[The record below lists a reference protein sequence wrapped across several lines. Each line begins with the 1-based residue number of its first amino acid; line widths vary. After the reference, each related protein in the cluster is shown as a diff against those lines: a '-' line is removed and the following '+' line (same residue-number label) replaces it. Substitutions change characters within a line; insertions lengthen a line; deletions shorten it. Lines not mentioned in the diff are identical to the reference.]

1 MKNTVNIS
9 FEDINVLRKTF
20 KNAIDIIDS
29 LGQNSGSVI
38 GPDVVPKE
46 TKKDKVSKYK
56 DLLTSG
62 ARGTKPNQLK
72 KKK

>member
-1 MKNTVNIS
+1 MQQVIIPIQ
-9 FEDINVLRKTF
+9 DIKCLRGHLD
-20 KNAIDIIDS
+20 AIEGI
-29 LGQNSGSVI
+29 LQKYGHNSGSVI

-56 DLLTSG
+56 NLLTSG